1 MTPCV
6 LIPVYNNAETIADVV
21 TRCIKI
27 MHAESV
33 LVVSDG
39 STDGSDSRAEAAGAQ
54 VVRLTHNMGKGAAI
68 RTGLSEAKHRGFSH
82 AVVLD
87 ADGQHLPEQIP
98 RLLAAAQTAPKAI
111 WIGVRRMPA
120 DKTPASSRR
129 GRAIS
134 NFWTTLDGW
143 QRVRDAQCGF
153 RVYPIRSTLRLGG
166 RHCGFPFEMEVLIRA
181 SWAGLQIGHV
191 DVDVHYPVEGRVSHF
206 DMRRDNWAFSLLS
219 FRFFWMMLARLPL
232 LVYRVATRHRLPAAP
247 SEQTPE
253 DGDRGPEVRVE
264 PQRDQSGAVQG
275 PKQA

>member
-6 LIPVYNNAETIADVV
+6 VIPVFNNAESIADVV
-21 TRCIKI
+21 TRSIKI
-27 MHAESV
+27 MPAESV

-39 STDGSDSRAEAAGAQ
+39 STDGSDERAEAAGAQ
-54 VVRLTHNMGKGAAI
+54 VVRLTHNMGKGSAI
-68 RTGLSEAKHRGFSH
+68 RTGLSEAKHRGFTH

-98 RLLAAAQTAPKAI
+98 RLLAAARRAPSAI

-120 DKTPASSRR
+120 DTTPASSRR

-143 QRVRDAQCGF
+143 QKVRDAQCGF
-153 RVYPIRSTLRLGG
+153 RVYPIRATSRLGC

-181 SWAGLQIGHV
+181 SWAGLRIGHV
-191 DVDVHYPVEGRVSHF
+191 DVDVHYPAEGRVSHF
-206 DMRRDNWAFSLLS
+206 DMRRDNWAFTLLS

-232 LVYRVATRHRLPAAP
+232 LIYRVATRRRLPAE
-247 SEQTPE
+247 SSKKTPKN
-253 DGDRGPEVRVE
+253 GDRGLE
-264 PQRDQSGAVQG
+264 PHIESQ
-275 PKQA
+275 